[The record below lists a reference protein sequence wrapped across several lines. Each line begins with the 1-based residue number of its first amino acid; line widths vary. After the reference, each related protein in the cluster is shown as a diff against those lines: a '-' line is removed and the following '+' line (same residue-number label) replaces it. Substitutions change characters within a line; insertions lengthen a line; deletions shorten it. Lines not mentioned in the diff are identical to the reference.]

1 MKKFNQFFTKDDNL
15 NRIQKNIEE
24 AFQPLL
30 SNEVIDGNLLENV
43 SLVSGSVNVIKHGL
57 DRKYR
62 GWIVVDKNA
71 NANIYSSTSNV
82 PEKTLLLNTT
92 LNCVVSIWI
101 F

>member
-1 MKKFNQFFTKDDNL
+1 MKKFSQFFTKDDNI
-15 NRIQKNIEE
+15 NRLQKNIDETLNQVLNIE
-24 AFQPLL
+24 LL
-30 SNEVIDGNLLENV
+30 NGNLLEDIA
-43 SLVSGSVNVIKHGL
+43 LVSGSINTVNHGL

-62 GWIVVDKNA
+62 GWIIVDKDA